1 MNSIIEGCHVTFSSD
16 FIDIDG
22 PFLLPIDEC
31 IHSLSSINHTST
43 FDGSILLNTNGEL
56 STFYHYS
63 QLSSNNT
70 ALLHQIH
77 IVDTDIPRDINE
89 KYIRSYNQWQ
99 HVKKLWNNSYQ
110 YTSEKSS
117 WTGYRSS
124 TTIFVLNGEVVGR
137 EFSAFDRGQLS
148 KHWFENKDQ
157 LYSHGQTSGEI
168 QLGTLDNIYSACL
181 QSLNI
186 SNPNS
191 RQKYRLTFEVDT
203 ANHGLLK
210 SCGYYPIGCADDCF
224 FGVLID
230 NLKSYQQHQPSNS

>member
-1 MNSIIEGCHVTFSSD
+1 MKKLVIIFTVIS
-16 FIDIDG
+16 
-22 PFLLPIDEC
+22 LLLI
-31 IHSLSSINHTST
+31 
-43 FDGSILLNTNGEL
+43 
-56 STFYHYS
+56 Y
-63 QLSSNNT
+63 
-70 ALLHQIH
+70 

-110 YTSEKSS
+110 YTSGRSS

-137 EFSAFDRGQLS
+137 EFSAFDRGQLR

-181 QSLNI
+181 QSLNV

-191 RQKYRLTFEVDT
+191 RQKYDLTFEVDT

-210 SCGYYPIGCADDCF
+210 SCGHYPIGCADDCF
-224 FGVLID
+224 FGVSID
-230 NLKSYQQHQPSNS
+230 NLKSYQQHQPKLRCATSSYAGSEHEVCRSTEVVIALSSGSCCCIEPIEFLSDVSSIEVCVPRCRKL